1 MAEIRYT
8 GLPQQFQTGLGDKL
22 TTSWTDFALAKLPQD
37 LMMMGVKNIPTGAA
51 GTAAQKQQALQQMM
65 QELQKKQQELQQIN
79 ADIAALQ
86 SSMSSGTQ

>member
-22 TTSWTDFALAKLPQD
+22 TTSWTDFALAKLPQEF
-37 LMMMGVKNIPTGAA
+37 LMTGVKNIQTQAA
-51 GTAAQKQQALQQMM
+51 KEATQKQQALQQMM
-65 QELQKKQQELQQIN
+65 QELQKKQQELQKIN